1 MALKKTVPQKTTTA
15 KAKRATAAELKPA
28 TTALRAKAARAKS
41 QSFPIV
47 GIGASAGG
55 LEAFT
60 QLLGALPLD
69 TGLAFVLVQHLDP
82 KHESMLTTLLARA
95 TRLPIHEA
103 RDGMRIEANHIYVI
117 PPNTNLAVLHGRL
130 SLMPRTEARGQ
141 HLSVDFFFRS
151 LAADQKSRAIGVILS
166 GTASDG
172 TEGLR
177 AIKAEGGLTFAQDEK
192 SAKYDGMPHS
202 AIAAGVVD
210 FVLPPEGIA
219 RELARLGREA
229 YIALPAAAKAGDAL
243 PEGDEDLNKVFI
255 LLRSATGVDF
265 SFYKPTTLK
274 RRIARRMMLHKIEPL
289 ATYVRFLKQT
299 PNEVD
304 ALYQDLLINVTSFFR
319 EPEVFEA
326 LKKRVFPQLLKNRP
340 PRTPIRIWV
349 PGCSTGEE
357 AYSIVIALL
366 EFLGNKGASV
376 PVQVFAT
383 DISEPAIDK
392 ARAGIYPA
400 GIAAVVSAARR
411 GRFFVKHAGGF
422 QISKAVRD
430 VCVFA
435 RQDVTKD
442 PPFSKLDLISCRNL
456 LIYFGPMLQ
465 TRVIPTFHYALKP
478 DGLLLL
484 GGSETIGGFAD
495 LFALADSRHKLY
507 TRKPAGSPRGV
518 MSSTFTAPPALLLH
532 GASRMEFE
540 LPHHGQPEEEAKPGQ
555 TAAPASA
562 AGFDYQKEAD
572 RIVLG
577 KYTPPGVVVNEH
589 LDILQFRGYTGAYLE
604 PAPGAA
610 SLNILK
616 MAREGLLLDLRG
628 AINDAKRRNGPAR
641 RTGVQVKSN
650 GGFHEVNVEVV
661 PLHPAPSSR
670 AGCFLVL
677 FEVAAPAALRGV
689 GAEPEAAPVPP
700 GTKAR
705 SAKSAKLP
713 LVLPRGVAP
722 ISASRRVALTPR
734 GEHDKLLTKLRQEL
748 TATREYLQSVIADH
762 ERTNQELQS
771 ANEEILSSNEERQST
786 NEEMETAR
794 EELQSTN
801 EEMTTVNDEL
811 HTRNTELGQ
820 VNGDLVNLL
829 NSVQIPIVMLGGDL
843 RIRRFTPLAEQVL
856 NLIHT
861 DVGRPLSNLRPN
873 IIVPEFKRLITEVM
887 DSLTPK
893 EVEVQDIE
901 GRWYSLRIRPYTTL
915 ENKIDGVT
923 LALVDIDTVRRALAQ
938 AREAR
943 EFADA
948 IVETVR
954 HPLLVLDGDL
964 RVKTA
969 NQAFYKLFHVRPAET
984 ENRFVYNLGKAQWDI
999 AKLRE
1004 LLERILP
1011 KNSRFENFEVD
1022 AEFPGVGRKKL
1033 VLNAR
1038 RIADER
1044 LETKSILLAIEEAK
1058 SP

>member
-1 MALKKTVPQKTTTA
+1 MALKKTVPRKTTA
-15 KAKRATAAELKPA
+15 GKVKRATAAELKPA
-28 TTALRAKAARAKS
+28 TTALRAKAARAES

-69 TGLAFVLVQHLDP
+69 IGLAFVLVQHLDP
-82 KHESMLTTLLARA
+82 KHESMLTALLARA
-95 TRLPIHEA
+95 TPLPIHEA
-103 RDGMRIEANHIYVI
+103 RDEMRIEANHIYVI
-117 PPNTNLAVLHGRL
+117 PSNANLAVLHGRL

-219 RELARLGREA
+219 RELARLGREP
-229 YIALPAAAKAGDAL
+229 YIARPAAAKAGDAL

-274 RRIARRMMLHKIEPL
+274 RRIARRMMLHKIESL

-326 LKKRVFPQLLKNRP
+326 LKKRVFPRLLKNP
-340 PRTPIRIWV
+340 PPQTPIRVWV
-349 PGCSTGEE
+349 PGCLTGEE

-376 PVQVFAT
+376 PVQVFAM
-383 DISEPAIDK
+383 DISESAIDK
-392 ARAGIYPA
+392 ARIGIYPA
-400 GIAAVVSAARR
+400 AIAADVSAARR
-411 GRFFVKHAGGF
+411 RRFFVKHAGGF

-435 RQDVTKD
+435 RQDLTKD

-465 TRVIPTFHYALKP
+465 KRVIPTFHYALKP

-507 TRKPAGSPRGV
+507 TRKPA
-518 MSSTFTAPPALLLH
+518 AH
-532 GASRMEFE
+532 RMEFA

-589 LDILQFRGYTGAYLE
+589 LDILQFRGYIGAYLE

-641 RTGVQVKSN
+641 RPGVQVKSN
-650 GGFHEVNVEVV
+650 GGFHGVNVEVI
-661 PLHPAPSSR
+661 PLLPTPSSR

-677 FEVAAPAALRGV
+677 FEEAAPA
-689 GAEPEAAPVPP
+689 AAPVPP
-700 GTKAR
+700 GTKPHSTA
-705 SAKSAKLP
+705 SVKLP
-713 LVLPRGVAP
+713 LVA
-722 ISASRRVALTPR
+722 
-734 GEHDKLLTKLRQEL
+734 HDKLLTKLRQEL
-748 TATREYLQSVIADH
+748 TATKEYLQSVIAQH

-801 EEMTTVNDEL
+801 EELTTVNDEL

-820 VNGDLVNLL
+820 SNGDLVNLL
-829 NSVQIPIVMLGGDL
+829 NSVQIPIVMLGGEL
-843 RIRRFTPLAEQVL
+843 RIRRFTPMAEQVL
-856 NLIHT
+856 NLIPT

-873 IIVPEFKRLITEVM
+873 IIVPEFERLITGVM

-893 EVEVQDIE
+893 DVEVQDIE
-901 GRWYSLRIRPYTTL
+901 GRWYSLRIRPYKTL
-915 ENKIDGVT
+915 ENKIDGVI

-969 NQAFYKLFHVRPAET
+969 NHAFYRLFHVRPEET

-1004 LLERILP
+1004 LLEGILP

-1044 LETKSILLAIEEAK
+1044 LKTKSILLAIEEAK

>member
-1 MALKKTVPQKTTTA
+1 MALKKTVPRKTTA
-15 KAKRATAAELKPA
+15 GKVKRATAAELKPA

-82 KHESMLTTLLARA
+82 KHESMLTALLARA
-95 TRLPIHEA
+95 TPLPIHEA

-117 PPNTNLAVLHGRL
+117 PSNANLAVLHGRL

-219 RELARLGREA
+219 RELARLGREP
-229 YIALPAAAKAGDAL
+229 YIARPAAAKAGDAL

-265 SFYKPTTLK
+265 SYYKATTLK
-274 RRIARRMMLHKIEPL
+274 RRIARRMMLHKIESL

-326 LKKRVFPQLLKNRP
+326 LKKRVFPRLLKNP
-340 PRTPIRIWV
+340 PPQTPIRVWV

-383 DISEPAIDK
+383 DISESAIDK
-392 ARAGIYPA
+392 ARIGIYPA
-400 GIAAVVSAARR
+400 AIAADVSAARR
-411 GRFFVKHAGGF
+411 RRFFVKHAGGF

-435 RQDVTKD
+435 RQDLTKD

-465 TRVIPTFHYALKP
+465 KRVIPTFHYALKP

-507 TRKPAGSPRGV
+507 TRKPA
-518 MSSTFTAPPALLLH
+518 AH
-532 GASRMEFE
+532 RMEFA

-589 LDILQFRGYTGAYLE
+589 LDILQFRGYIGAYLE

-641 RTGVQVKSN
+641 RPGVQVKSN
-650 GGFHEVNVEVV
+650 GGFHGVNVEVI
-661 PLHPAPSSR
+661 PLLPTPSSR

-677 FEVAAPAALRGV
+677 FEEAAPA
-689 GAEPEAAPVPP
+689 AAPVPP
-700 GTKAR
+700 GTKPHSTA
-705 SAKSAKLP
+705 SVKLP
-713 LVLPRGVAP
+713 LVA
-722 ISASRRVALTPR
+722 
-734 GEHDKLLTKLRQEL
+734 HDKLLTKLRQEL
-748 TATREYLQSVIADH
+748 TATKEYLQSVIAEH

-801 EEMTTVNDEL
+801 EELTTVNDEL

-829 NSVQIPIVMLGGDL
+829 NSVQIPIVMLGGEL
-843 RIRRFTPLAEQVL
+843 RIRRFTPMAEQVL
-856 NLIHT
+856 NLIPT

-873 IIVPEFKRLITEVM
+873 IIVPEFERLITGVM

-901 GRWYSLRIRPYTTL
+901 GRWYSLRIRPYKTL
-915 ENKIDGVT
+915 ENKIDGVI

-969 NQAFYKLFHVRPAET
+969 NHAFYRLFHVRPAET

-1004 LLERILP
+1004 LLEGILP
-1011 KNSRFENFEVD
+1011 KNSCFENFEVD

-1044 LETKSILLAIEEAK
+1044 LKTKSILLAIEEAK

>member
-1 MALKKTVPQKTTTA
+1 MALKKTVPRKTTA
-15 KAKRATAAELKPA
+15 GKVKRATAAELKPA
-28 TTALRAKAARAKS
+28 TTALRTKAARAKS

-69 TGLAFVLVQHLDP
+69 IGLAFVLVQHLDP
-82 KHESMLTTLLARA
+82 KHESMLTALLARA
-95 TRLPIHEA
+95 TPLPIHEA
-103 RDGMRIEANHIYVI
+103 RDEMRIEANHIYVI
-117 PPNTNLAVLHGRL
+117 PSNANLAVLHGRL
-130 SLMPRTEARGQ
+130 SLMPRTETRGQ

-219 RELARLGREA
+219 RELARLGREP
-229 YIALPAAAKAGDAL
+229 YIARPAAAKAGDAL

-274 RRIARRMMLHKIEPL
+274 RRIARRMMLHKIESL

-326 LKKRVFPQLLKNRP
+326 LKKRVFPRLLKNP
-340 PRTPIRIWV
+340 PPQTPIRVWV
-349 PGCSTGEE
+349 PGCLTGEE

-383 DISEPAIDK
+383 DISESAIDK
-392 ARAGIYPA
+392 ARIGIYPA
-400 GIAAVVSAARR
+400 AIAADVSAARR
-411 GRFFVKHAGGF
+411 RRFFVKHAGGF

-435 RQDVTKD
+435 RQDLTKD

-465 TRVIPTFHYALKP
+465 KRVIPTFHYALKP

-507 TRKPAGSPRGV
+507 TRKPA
-518 MSSTFTAPPALLLH
+518 AH
-532 GASRMEFE
+532 RMEFA

-589 LDILQFRGYTGAYLE
+589 LDILQFRGYIGAYLE

-641 RTGVQVKSN
+641 RPGVQVKSN
-650 GGFHEVNVEVV
+650 GGFHGVNVEVI
-661 PLHPAPSSR
+661 PLLPTPSSR

-677 FEVAAPAALRGV
+677 FEEAAPA
-689 GAEPEAAPVPP
+689 AAPVPP
-700 GTKAR
+700 GTKPHSTA
-705 SAKSAKLP
+705 SVKLP
-713 LVLPRGVAP
+713 LVA
-722 ISASRRVALTPR
+722 
-734 GEHDKLLTKLRQEL
+734 HDKLLTKLRQEL
-748 TATREYLQSVIADH
+748 TATKEYLQSVIAEH

-801 EEMTTVNDEL
+801 EELTTVNDEL

-820 VNGDLVNLL
+820 SNGDLVNLL
-829 NSVQIPIVMLGGDL
+829 NSVQIPIVMLGGEL
-843 RIRRFTPLAEQVL
+843 RIRRFTPMAEQVL
-856 NLIHT
+856 NLIPT

-873 IIVPEFKRLITEVM
+873 IIVPEFERLITGVM

-901 GRWYSLRIRPYTTL
+901 GRWYSLRIRPYKTL
-915 ENKIDGVT
+915 ENKIDGVI

-969 NQAFYKLFHVRPAET
+969 NHAFYRLFHVRPAET

-1004 LLERILP
+1004 LLEGILP

-1044 LETKSILLAIEEAK
+1044 LKTKSILLAIEEAK

>member
-1 MALKKTVPQKTTTA
+1 MALKKTVPRKTTA
-15 KAKRATAAELKPA
+15 GKVKRATAAELKPS

-82 KHESMLTTLLARA
+82 KHESMLTALLARA
-95 TRLPIHEA
+95 TPLPIHEA

-117 PPNTNLAVLHGRL
+117 PSNANLAVLHGRL

-219 RELARLGREA
+219 RELARLGRES
-229 YIALPAAAKAGDAL
+229 YIARPAAAKAGDAL

-274 RRIARRMMLHKIEPL
+274 RRIARRMMLHKIESL
-289 ATYVRFLKQT
+289 ATYVRFLKHT

-326 LKKRVFPQLLKNRP
+326 LKKRVFPRLLKNP
-340 PRTPIRIWV
+340 PPQTPIRVWV

-366 EFLGNKGASV
+366 EFLGNKSASV

-383 DISEPAIDK
+383 DISESAIDK
-392 ARAGIYPA
+392 ARIGIYPA
-400 GIAAVVSAARR
+400 GIAADVSAARR
-411 GRFFVKHAGGF
+411 RRFFVKHADGF

-435 RQDVTKD
+435 RQDLTKD

-456 LIYFGPMLQ
+456 LIYFGPILQ
-465 TRVIPTFHYALKP
+465 KRVIPTFHYALKP

-484 GGSETIGGFAD
+484 GDSETIGGFAD

-507 TRKPAGSPRGV
+507 TRKQA
-518 MSSTFTAPPALLLH
+518 AH
-532 GASRMEFE
+532 RMEFA

-589 LDILQFRGYTGAYLE
+589 LDILQFRGYIGAYLE

-641 RTGVQVKSN
+641 RPGVQVKSN
-650 GGFHEVNVEVV
+650 GGFHEVNVEVI

-677 FEVAAPAALRGV
+677 FEEAAPADLRGV

-734 GEHDKLLTKLRQEL
+734 GEHDKLLTQLRQEL
-748 TATREYLQSVIADH
+748 TATTEYLQSVIAEH
-762 ERTNQELQS
+762 ERTNEELQS

-801 EEMTTVNDEL
+801 EELTTVNDEL

-829 NSVQIPIVMLGGDL
+829 NSVQIPIVMLGGEL

-856 NLIHT
+856 NLIPT

-873 IIVPEFKRLITEVM
+873 IIVPEFERLITEVM

-901 GRWYSLRIRPYTTL
+901 GCWYSLRIRPYKTL
-915 ENKIDGVT
+915 ENKIDGVI

-1044 LETKSILLAIEEAK
+1044 LKTKSILLAIEEAK

>member
-1 MALKKTVPQKTTTA
+1 MALKKTVPRKTTA
-15 KAKRATAAELKPA
+15 GKVKRATAAELKPA
-28 TTALRAKAARAKS
+28 TTALRTKAARAKS

-69 TGLAFVLVQHLDP
+69 IGLAFVLVQHLDP
-82 KHESMLTTLLARA
+82 KHESMLTALLARA
-95 TRLPIHEA
+95 TPLPIHEA
-103 RDGMRIEANHIYVI
+103 RDEMRIEANHIYVI
-117 PPNTNLAVLHGRL
+117 PSNANLAVLHGRL

-219 RELARLGREA
+219 RELARLGREP
-229 YIALPAAAKAGDAL
+229 YIARPAAAKAGDAL

-274 RRIARRMMLHKIEPL
+274 RRIARRMMLHKIESL

-299 PNEVD
+299 PNEMD

-326 LKKRVFPQLLKNRP
+326 LKKRVFPRLLKNP
-340 PRTPIRIWV
+340 PPQTPIRVWV

-383 DISEPAIDK
+383 DISESAIDK
-392 ARAGIYPA
+392 ARIGIYPA
-400 GIAAVVSAARR
+400 GIAADVSAARR
-411 GRFFVKHAGGF
+411 RRFFVKHAGGF

-435 RQDVTKD
+435 RQDLTKD
-442 PPFSKLDLISCRNL
+442 PPFSRLDLISCRNL
-456 LIYFGPMLQ
+456 LIYFGPILQ
-465 TRVIPTFHYALKP
+465 KRVIPTFHYALKP

-507 TRKPAGSPRGV
+507 TRKPA
-518 MSSTFTAPPALLLH
+518 AH
-532 GASRMEFE
+532 RMEFA

-589 LDILQFRGYTGAYLE
+589 LDILQFRGYIGAYLE

-616 MAREGLLLDLRG
+616 MTREGLLLDLRG
-628 AINDAKRRNGPAR
+628 AINDAIRRNGPAR
-641 RTGVQVKSN
+641 RPGVQVKSN
-650 GGFHEVNVEVV
+650 GGFHGVNVEVI
-661 PLHPAPSSR
+661 PLLPTPSSR
-670 AGCFLVL
+670 AGYFLVL
-677 FEVAAPAALRGV
+677 FEEAAPA
-689 GAEPEAAPVPP
+689 AAPVPP
-700 GTKAR
+700 GTKPHSTA
-705 SAKSAKLP
+705 SVKLP
-713 LVLPRGVAP
+713 LVA
-722 ISASRRVALTPR
+722 
-734 GEHDKLLTKLRQEL
+734 HDKLLTKLRQEL
-748 TATREYLQSVIADH
+748 TATKEYLQSVIAQH
-762 ERTNQELQS
+762 ERTNQELQSANEELQS

-801 EEMTTVNDEL
+801 EELTTVNDEL

-820 VNGDLVNLL
+820 SNGDLVNLL
-829 NSVQIPIVMLGGDL
+829 NSVQIPIVMLGGEL
-843 RIRRFTPLAEQVL
+843 RIRRFTPMAEQVL
-856 NLIHT
+856 NLIPT

-873 IIVPEFKRLITEVM
+873 IIVPEFERLINGVM

-893 EVEVQDIE
+893 DIEVQDIE
-901 GRWYSLRIRPYTTL
+901 GRWYSLRIRPYKTL
-915 ENKIDGVT
+915 ENKIDGVI

-969 NQAFYKLFHVRPAET
+969 NHAFYRLFHVRPEET

-1004 LLERILP
+1004 LLEGILP

-1044 LETKSILLAIEEAK
+1044 LKTKSILLAIEEAK

>member
-1 MALKKTVPQKTTTA
+1 MALKKTVPRKTTA
-15 KAKRATAAELKPA
+15 GKVKRATAAELKPA

-82 KHESMLTTLLARA
+82 KHESMLTALLARA
-95 TRLPIHEA
+95 TPLPIHEA

-117 PPNTNLAVLHGRL
+117 PSNANLAVLHGRL

-219 RELARLGREA
+219 RELARLGREP

-274 RRIARRMMLHKIEPL
+274 RRIARRMMLHKIESL

-326 LKKRVFPQLLKNRP
+326 LKKRVFPRLLKNP
-340 PRTPIRIWV
+340 PPQTPIRVWV
-349 PGCSTGEE
+349 PGCLTGEE

-366 EFLGNKGASV
+366 EFLGNKSASV

-383 DISEPAIDK
+383 DISESAIDK
-392 ARAGIYPA
+392 ARIGIYPA
-400 GIAAVVSAARR
+400 GIAADVSAARR
-411 GRFFVKHAGGF
+411 RRFFVKHAGGF

-435 RQDVTKD
+435 RQDLTKD

-456 LIYFGPMLQ
+456 LIYFGPILQ
-465 TRVIPTFHYALKP
+465 KRVIPTFHYALKP

-507 TRKPAGSPRGV
+507 TRKPA
-518 MSSTFTAPPALLLH
+518 AH
-532 GASRMEFE
+532 RMEFA

-589 LDILQFRGYTGAYLE
+589 LDILQFRGYIGAYLE

-641 RTGVQVKSN
+641 RPGVQVKSN
-650 GGFHEVNVEVV
+650 GGFHGVNVEVI
-661 PLHPAPSSR
+661 PLLPTPSSR

-677 FEVAAPAALRGV
+677 FEEAAPA
-689 GAEPEAAPVPP
+689 AAPVPP
-700 GTKAR
+700 GTKPHSTA
-705 SAKSAKLP
+705 SVKLP
-713 LVLPRGVAP
+713 LVA
-722 ISASRRVALTPR
+722 
-734 GEHDKLLTKLRQEL
+734 HDKLLTKLRQEL
-748 TATREYLQSVIADH
+748 TATKEYLQSVIAQH
-762 ERTNQELQS
+762 ERTNQELQSANEELQS

-801 EEMTTVNDEL
+801 EELTTVNDEL

-820 VNGDLVNLL
+820 SNGDLVNLL
-829 NSVQIPIVMLGGDL
+829 NSVQIPIVMLGGEL
-843 RIRRFTPLAEQVL
+843 RIRRFTPMAEQVL
-856 NLIHT
+856 NLIPT

-873 IIVPEFKRLITEVM
+873 IIVPEFERLITGVM

-893 EVEVQDIE
+893 DVEVQDIE
-901 GRWYSLRIRPYTTL
+901 GRWYSLRIRPYKTL
-915 ENKIDGVT
+915 ENKIDGVI

-969 NQAFYKLFHVRPAET
+969 NHAFYRLFHVRPEET

-1004 LLERILP
+1004 LLEGILP

-1044 LETKSILLAIEEAK
+1044 LKTKSILLAIEEAK

>member
-1 MALKKTVPQKTTTA
+1 MALKKTVPRKTTA
-15 KAKRATAAELKPA
+15 GKVKRATAAELKPA
-28 TTALRAKAARAKS
+28 TTALRTKAARAKS

-82 KHESMLTTLLARA
+82 KHESMLTALLARA
-95 TRLPIHEA
+95 TPLPIHEA
-103 RDGMRIEANHIYVI
+103 RDEMRIEANHIYVI
-117 PPNTNLAVLHGRL
+117 PSNANLAVLHGRL

-219 RELARLGREA
+219 RELARLGREP
-229 YIALPAAAKAGDAL
+229 YIARPAAAKAGDAL

-274 RRIARRMMLHKIEPL
+274 RRIARRMMLHKIESL

-326 LKKRVFPQLLKNRP
+326 LKKRVFPRLLKNP
-340 PRTPIRIWV
+340 PPQTPIRVWV

-383 DISEPAIDK
+383 DISESAIDK
-392 ARAGIYPA
+392 ARIGIYPA
-400 GIAAVVSAARR
+400 GIAADVSAARR
-411 GRFFVKHAGGF
+411 RRFFVKHADGF

-435 RQDVTKD
+435 RQDLTKD

-465 TRVIPTFHYALKP
+465 KRVIPTFHYALKP

-507 TRKPAGSPRGV
+507 TRKPA
-518 MSSTFTAPPALLLH
+518 AH
-532 GASRMEFE
+532 RMEFA

-589 LDILQFRGYTGAYLE
+589 LDILQFRGYIGAYLE

-616 MAREGLLLDLRG
+616 MAREGLLLELRG

-641 RTGVQVKSN
+641 RPGVQVKSN
-650 GGFHEVNVEVV
+650 GGFHGVNVEVI
-661 PLHPAPSSR
+661 PLLPTPSSR

-677 FEVAAPAALRGV
+677 FEEAAPA
-689 GAEPEAAPVPP
+689 AAPVPP
-700 GTKAR
+700 GTKPHSTA
-705 SAKSAKLP
+705 SVKLP
-713 LVLPRGVAP
+713 LVA
-722 ISASRRVALTPR
+722 
-734 GEHDKLLTKLRQEL
+734 HDKLLTKLRQEL
-748 TATREYLQSVIADH
+748 TATKEYLQSVIAQH
-762 ERTNQELQS
+762 ERTNQELQSANEELQS

-801 EEMTTVNDEL
+801 EELTTVNDEL

-829 NSVQIPIVMLGGDL
+829 NSVQIPIVMLGGEL
-843 RIRRFTPLAEQVL
+843 RIRRFTPMAEQVL
-856 NLIHT
+856 NLIPT

-873 IIVPEFKRLITEVM
+873 IIVPEFERLITGVM

-893 EVEVQDIE
+893 DVEVQDIE
-901 GRWYSLRIRPYTTL
+901 GRWYSLRIRPYKTL
-915 ENKIDGVT
+915 ENKIDGVI

-969 NQAFYKLFHVRPAET
+969 NHAFYRLFHVRPAET

-1004 LLERILP
+1004 LLEGILP

-1044 LETKSILLAIEEAK
+1044 LKTKSILLAIEEAK